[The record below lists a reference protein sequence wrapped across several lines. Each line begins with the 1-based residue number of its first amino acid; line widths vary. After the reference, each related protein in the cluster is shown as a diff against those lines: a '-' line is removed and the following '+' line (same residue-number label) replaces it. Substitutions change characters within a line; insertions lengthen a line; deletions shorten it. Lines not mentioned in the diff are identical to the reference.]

1 MNESNNKKIALIIS
15 TLSSFL
21 TPFML
26 SALNIALPSIGKEF
40 GLNTIELGWVA
51 TSYILSASIFLI
63 PFGKLADMIG
73 RKKIFLYGMAIYG
86 LISLLIVFSFSGT
99 MLIIF
104 RAIQG
109 IGAAMI
115 FGTGMAILISV
126 TPPKERGKV
135 LGINVASVYL
145 GLSLGPF
152 VGGFLTQHLGWQS
165 IFYLN
170 SITSI
175 IVVILGATKLH
186 GEWAEEAKGKFDLWG
201 AIFFSLTMFLL
212 MFGSSRLPQMIGTI
226 TIIAGVISLFIFILL
241 ELRIEYPVLPM
252 KLFTQNTVFAYS
264 NLAALINYSA
274 TSAITFLLS
283 LYLQSVKGLSPQMA
297 GIVLVAQPIFMAA
310 LSPVAGKMSD
320 KYEPRIIASVGMGL
334 TVIGLL
340 IFTLLE
346 ADSSIL
352 FIILNLSLLG
362 IGFGLFSS
370 PNQNAAMTSVSKEVY
385 GIASATLGTMRLTG
399 QMLSM
404 GIVMLIISV
413 GIGRVQITP
422 EYYSQFISSLK
433 IIFAVFAAICVGG
446 VFASLARG
454 KVR

>member
-1 MNESNNKKIALIIS
+1 MHESSNKKIALIIS

-40 GLNTIELGWVA
+40 GLNTIELGWIA

-73 RKKIFLYGMAIYG
+73 RKKIFLYGMLIYG

-109 IGAAMI
+109 VGAAMI

-126 TPPKERGKV
+126 TPPTERGKV

-152 VGGFLTQHLGWQS
+152 VGGFLTQHIGWQS

-170 SITSI
+170 FITSI

-201 AIFFSLTMFLL
+201 GVFFSVTMFLL
-212 MFGSSRLPQMIGTI
+212 MFGFSRIPQSVGVISVC
-226 TIIAGVISLFIFILL
+226 AGVISLTVFIFWEMQADNPILPI
-241 ELRIEYPVLPM
+241 R
-252 KLFTQNTVFAYS
+252 LFTQNTVFAYS

-297 GIVLVAQPIFMAA
+297 GLVLVAQPILMAV
-310 LSPVAGKMSD
+310 LSPVAGRMSD
-320 KYEPRIIASVGMGL
+320 RYEPRIMASLGMGL

-340 IFTLLE
+340 IFSLLE

-352 FIILNLSLLG
+352 FIIMNLSLLG
-362 IGFGLFSS
+362 VGFGLFSS

-413 GIGRVQITP
+413 GVGRVQITP
-422 EYYSQFISSLK
+422 EYYPQFTSSLK

-446 VFASLARG
+446 IFASLARG